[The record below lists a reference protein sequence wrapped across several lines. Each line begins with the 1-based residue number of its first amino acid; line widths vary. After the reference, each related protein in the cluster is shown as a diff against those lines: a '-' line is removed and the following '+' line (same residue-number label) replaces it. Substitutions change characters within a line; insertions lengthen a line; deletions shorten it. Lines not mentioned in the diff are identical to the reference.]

1 MSDQNDRASVT
12 RIQSH
17 YGIVFPQEYLDF
29 IQLHGDASFDLIQG
43 TETEDWEIRFHVL
56 DDQFIANNAALVDE
70 VNPDPQRIIPIAW
83 SVSSGNNYLLD
94 YRENKVSP
102 SVLVM
107 EHELAMVREDAESEA
122 ETMEEAQQ
130 LMEENVKPL
139 AAHFQSFAALLQ
151 VRPPQVQE

>member
-1 MSDQNDRASVT
+1 MSDPNGSVSVA

-17 YGIVFPQEYLDF
+17 YGIVFPQDYLNF
-29 IQLHGDASFDLIQG
+29 IEKHGDDSFDLIQG
-43 TETEDWEIRFHVL
+43 TEAEDWDIRFHVL
-56 DDQFIANNAALVDE
+56 DDRFIANNAALVDE

-94 YRENKVSP
+94 YRENKETP

-107 EHELAMVREDAESEA
+107 EHEMAMVREDAESEA
-122 ETMEEAQQ
+122 ESSEEAQQ

-139 AAHFQSFAALLQ
+139 ASNFHFFAALLQ
-151 VRPPQVQE
+151 ARSAHA

>member
-1 MSDQNDRASVT
+1 MNDQNDRASVT

-17 YGIVFPQEYLDF
+17 YGIVFPQDYLDF

-70 VNPDPQRIIPIAW
+70 VNPDPRRIIPIAW
-83 SVSSGNNYLLD
+83 SVSNGNNYLLD
-94 YRENKVSP
+94 YRENEEVP

-139 AAHFQSFAALLQ
+139 AAQFQSFAALLQ
-151 VRPPQVQE
+151 LRSSQA

>member
-1 MSDQNDRASVT
+1 MNDQNDRASVT

-17 YGIVFPQEYLDF
+17 YGIVFPQDYLDF

-43 TETEDWEIRFHVL
+43 TETEDWDIRFHAL
-56 DDQFIANNAALVDE
+56 DDQFIVNNAALVDE
-70 VNPDPQRIIPIAW
+70 VNPDPRRIIPIAW

-130 LMEENVKPL
+130 LMEENVKLL
-139 AAHFQSFAALLQ
+139 AAQFQSFVALLQ
-151 VRPPQVQE
+151 VRPPQA

>member
-17 YGIVFPQEYLDF
+17 YGIVFPQDYLDF

-43 TETEDWEIRFHVL
+43 TETEDWEIRFHAL
-56 DDQFIANNAALVDE
+56 DDQFIANNTTLVDE

-83 SVSSGNNYLLD
+83 SISSGNNYLLD
-94 YRENKVSP
+94 YRGSEETP

-130 LMEENVKPL
+130 LMEENVEPL
-139 AAHFQSFAALLQ
+139 AAHFQSFAALLR
-151 VRPPQVQE
+151 VRPSQA

>member
-1 MSDQNDRASVT
+1 MREQNSDVNVM

-17 YGIVFPQEYLDF
+17 YGIVFPQDYLDF
-29 IQLHGDASFDLIQG
+29 IRQHTDASFDLIQD
-43 TETEDWEIRFHVL
+43 TEAEDWDIRFHVL
-56 DDQFIANNAALVDE
+56 DDRFIPNNAALVDE

-94 YRENKVSP
+94 YRENKSIP

-122 ETMEEAQQ
+122 ETSEEAQQ
-130 LMEENVKPL
+130 LMEENVKSI
-139 AAHFQSFAALLQ
+139 AADFLSFAALLQ
-151 VRPPQVQE
+151 ARPVL

>member
-1 MSDQNDRASVT
+1 MSGQNGNVSVK

-17 YGIVFPQEYLDF
+17 YGVVFPQDYLDF
-29 IQLHGDASFDLIQG
+29 IQLNGDASFDLIQG

-56 DDQFIANNAALVDE
+56 DDQFIANNVALVDE
-70 VNPDPQRIIPIAW
+70 VNPDPRRVIPIAW

-94 YRENKVSP
+94 FRENEDVP

-122 ETMEEAQQ
+122 ETSEEAQQ

-139 AAHFQSFAALLQ
+139 AANFQSFAALLR
-151 VRPPQVQE
+151 VRTPQA

>member
-1 MSDQNDRASVT
+1 MNDQNDRASVT

-17 YGIVFPQEYLDF
+17 YGVVFPQEYLEF
-29 IQLHGDASFDLIQG
+29 IQLHGAASFDLIQG

-56 DDQFIANNAALVDE
+56 DDRFIANNVALVDE

-94 YRENKVSP
+94 YRENEEVP

-122 ETMEEAQQ
+122 ETREEAQQ

-139 AAHFQSFAALLQ
+139 VANFRSFASLLQ
-151 VRPPQVQE
+151 VRPPQAQE